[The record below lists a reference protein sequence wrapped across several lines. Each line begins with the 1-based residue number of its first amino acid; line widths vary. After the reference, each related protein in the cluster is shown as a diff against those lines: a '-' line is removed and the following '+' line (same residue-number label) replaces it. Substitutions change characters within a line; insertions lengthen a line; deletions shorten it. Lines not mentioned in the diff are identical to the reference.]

1 MSNAVRTI
9 LAAENEETDRFILN
23 LAFNR
28 AKLSHPLVMVSDG
41 TECVA
46 YLSGARQFADRALYP
61 LPALLLLD
69 LKMPRMHGFEVL
81 EWLATQPQFRDL
93 PVVVLSSSSD
103 DFDIR
108 TARKLGARDYIVKP
122 NSLDALVKIFQQL
135 QERWLSVGTQKW

>member
-1 MSNAVRTI
+1 MQPI

-23 LAFNR
+23 LAYER
-28 AKLSHPLVMVSDG
+28 TKLPRPLVFVSDG
-41 TECVA
+41 TECVE
-46 YLSGARQFADRALYP
+46 YLSGVGRFADRALHP

-81 EWLATQPQFRDL
+81 EWLATQPQFKDL

-108 TARKLGARDYIVKP
+108 MARKLGARDYLVKP
-122 NSLDALVKIFQQL
+122 NSLDAIVKILQQL
-135 QERWLSVGTQKW
+135 NERWANSFDQR